1 MSIREFF
8 NVDKPA
14 PEKIH
19 LEIDDKDEKDRRDIY
34 DTILRAVHAAFHRLF
49 GTKELYK
56 IVVDIR
62 LEKRQVTKKV
72 TVNEEENKND
82 EAEKTETKSDISN
95 VENTA
100 SNSGGNKYHNGY
112 SNSKKES

>member
-19 LEIDDKDEKDRRDIY
+19 LEIGDKDEKDRRDIY

-49 GTKELYK
+49 GTRELYK

-72 TVNEEENKND
+72 VMNEGEKTN
-82 EAEKTETKSDISN
+82 EAETSEVSN
-95 VENTA
+95 VADSVVSNP

>member
-19 LEIDDKDEKDRRDIY
+19 LEIGDKDEKDRRDIY

-72 TVNEEENKND
+72 TVNEEENKNN

>member
-19 LEIDDKDEKDRRDIY
+19 LEIGDKDEKDRRDIY

-56 IVVDIR
+56 IVIDIR

-72 TVNEEENKND
+72 TVNEEEKPS
-82 EAEKTETKSDISN
+82 ESETSEVSN
-95 VENTA
+95 VANTA
-100 SNSGGNKYHNGY
+100 VSNSGNSGSNKYHSGY

>member
-19 LEIDDKDEKDRRDIY
+19 LEIGDKDEKDRRDIY

-72 TVNEEENKND
+72 TVNEEEKPS
-82 EAEKTETKSDISN
+82 ESETSEVSN
-95 VENTA
+95 VADTA
-100 SNSGGNKYHNGY
+100 VSNSGNSGGNKYHNGY